1 MTVKTLLA
9 SLSRRRYA
17 AAHLPEAVAVRLS
30 VSQHFTLERSASAL
44 GLTPERLAHLLFTAA
59 LSETAVHLR
68 ADLAPGSRAAYIK
81 RVQAQLDQRY
91 DELSRLFPGGPDRP
105 D

>member
-17 AAHLPEAVAVRLS
+17 APRHPEPVPVPLS
-30 VSQHFTLERSASAL
+30 VSQHFTLERSALAL
-44 GLTPERLAHLLFTAA
+44 GLPPERLAYLLLTAA

-68 ADLAPGSRAAYIK
+68 ADLKPAARAAYIQ
-81 RVQAQLDQRY
+81 RVQAELDQRY
-91 DELSRLFPGGPDRP
+91 QELRRLFPGGPDRP

>member
-1 MTVKTLLA
+1 MTIKSLLA

-17 AAHLPEAVAVRLS
+17 GLRHPEPVRVPLS

-44 GLTPERLAHLLFTAA
+44 GLPPERLARLLLTAA
-59 LSETAVHLR
+59 LSETSVHLR
-68 ADLAPGSRAAYIK
+68 ADLNPAERAAFVQ
-81 RVQAQLDQRY
+81 RVQADLDRRHNESRRY
-91 DELSRLFPGGPDRP
+91 LRGGPDNP